1 MTFLIR
7 RKRARRDV
15 LRGMLA
21 GSAVTVALPFL
32 DCDLNDS
39 GTALAATGAQLPVR
53 FGTWNWGMGRSPG
66 SVEARTRTGAGIGFG
81 AETQA
86 LKPYEKQLLYFDGY
100 NLPLDGRSNF
110 THYTGWVANRT
121 GSVPATTGDIP
132 APTLDLLVADQIGTG
147 TRFKTIDVTS
157 TGVPDQNY
165 SARGSSSKS
174 AAEVSPISLYTRLF
188 GPEFVDPNK
197 ADFKPNP
204 SVMARKSVL
213 SAVLEDNRSYFKK
226 VGAADQA
233 RLDEYFTSV
242 RELESQL
249 AIQLEKPPHNDA
261 CIVPKKPAELAAGA
275 SSVREIPQVLETHEI
290 MANMLAMAVACNQ
303 TNVFNMVFS
312 DVGGNIRRLGEA
324 YTHHLLT
331 HNETLDAKLG
341 YQPSVFALN
350 QQCMVGL
357 ATYLKIFSGI
367 KEGAGTLLDNCLIF
381 ATTESNWARVHS
393 IDSIPIM
400 FAGSAGGRLKQ
411 GMHVAGSG
419 DPVTRVGFTAM
430 TVMGVKLE
438 KWGTRSLETSKVITD
453 VLV

>member
-1 MTFLIR
+1 MSFLIR

-39 GTALAATGAQLPVR
+39 GTALAATGAPLPVR
-53 FGTWNWGMGRSPG
+53 FGTWMWGMGRSPG
-66 SVEARTRTGAGIGFG
+66 SVEPRTRTGPGIKFG
-81 AETQA
+81 AETAA
-86 LKPYEKQLLYFDGY
+86 LKPFEKNLLYFDGY

-110 THYTGWVANRT
+110 THYTGWVSTRT
-121 GSVPATTGDIP
+121 GSVPASNGEIP
-132 APTLDLLVADQIGTG
+132 ATTFDLLVADQIGAG

-157 TGVPDQNY
+157 TGAPEQNY
-165 SARGSSSKS
+165 SARGSSSRS
-174 AAEVSPISLYTRLF
+174 AAEVSPVSLYTRLF
-188 GPEFVDPNK
+188 GPEFIDPNK

-213 SAVLEDNRSYFKK
+213 SAVLEENRSYFKK

-242 RELESQL
+242 RELEAQL
-249 AIQLEKPPHNDA
+249 AVQLEKPPHNDA
-261 CIVPKKPAELAAGA
+261 CVVPKKPGEVAAGA
-275 SSVREIPQVLETHEI
+275 SSVREMPQVMETHEI
-290 MANMLAMAVACNQ
+290 LATMLAMAVACNQ
-303 TNVFNMVFS
+303 TNVFNMVFT
-312 DVGGNIRRLGEA
+312 D
-324 YTHHLLT
+324 THHLLT
-331 HNETLDAKLG
+331 HNETLDTTLG
-341 YQPSVFALN
+341 YQPSVFQLN
-350 QQCMVGL
+350 QQCMIGL

-367 KEGAGTLLDNCLIF
+367 REGAGTLLDNCLIV

-393 IDSIPIM
+393 IDSIPFM
-400 FAGSAGGRLKQ
+400 FAGTAGGRLKQ
-411 GMHVAGSG
+411 GMHVAGGG
-419 DPVTRVGFTAM
+419 DPVTRVPFTAM